1 MLFMNIL
8 WKKFIIIKEIYD
20 FFVHLNNFSLLTC
33 TFLLFYF
40 KQTLKIYKLQTSI
53 ILHISI
59 PLPPLKKNNGRIG
72 YKTIAII
79 SGL

>member
-1 MLFMNIL
+1 MDIL
-8 WKKFIIIKEIYD
+8 WKKLMIIKEIYD
-20 FFVHLNNFSLLTC
+20 FFAHLNNFSLLTC

-40 KQTLKIYKLQTSI
+40 KQTLKIYKLQTSV
-53 ILHISI
+53 ILYISI
-59 PLPPLKKNNGRIG
+59 PPKKKNERTG